1 MIFLKNYYLPLIFT
15 LFTSLSFSQIFI
27 DNEIKGKVAGLTVL
41 TQSGSP
47 GAPSYI
53 RIRGNGSL
61 IGNNAPL
68 IILDGVPYDNTPLG
82 ANPKFPGLD
91 MLALINGS
99 EVFSV
104 TVLKNA
110 IDVAS
115 YGVKGSNGVIIIT
128 TQRGLKKGPTLED
141 LLIDMNILD

>member
-1 MIFLKNYYLPLIFT
+1 MIFFKNYYLPLIFT

-141 LLIDMNILD
+141 LLIDMNLLD

>member
-1 MIFLKNYYLPLIFT
+1 MIFLKNYILTFISFT
-15 LFTSLSFSQIFI
+15 FSFISFSQIFI

-41 TQSGSP
+41 TQSGTP

-68 IILDGVPYDNTPLG
+68 IIVDGVPYDNTPIG

-91 MLALINGS
+91 MLSFINPNDI
-99 EVFSV
+99 E
-104 TVLKNA
+104 TIKVLKNA
-110 IDVAS
+110 KDTS
-115 YGVKGSNGVIIIT
+115 PYGFRGSNGVILIT
-128 TQRGLKKGPTLED
+128 TKKGQSSEKKFK
-141 LLIDMNILD
+141 ILD

>member
-1 MIFLKNYYLPLIFT
+1 M
-15 LFTSLSFSQIFI
+15 
-27 DNEIKGKVAGLTVL
+27 TVL
-41 TQSGSP
+41 TQSGTP

-68 IILDGVPYDNTPLG
+68 IIVDGVPYDNTPIG

-99 EVFSV
+99 EVYSV

-110 IDVAS
+110 IDVAP

-141 LLIDMNILD
+141 LLYDMKILY

>member
-1 MIFLKNYYLPLIFT
+1 MIFFKNYYLPLIFT
-15 LFTSLSFSQIFI
+15 LFSSLSFSQIFI

-141 LLIDMNILD
+141 LLIDMNLLD

>member
-99 EVFSV
+99 EVYSV

-128 TQRGLKKGPTLED
+128 TLRGLKKGPTLED
-141 LLIDMNILD
+141 LLIDMNLLD

>member
-1 MIFLKNYYLPLIFT
+1 MIFFKKYYLAFIFII
-15 LFTSLSFSQIFI
+15 FSFSSFSQIFI
-27 DNEIKGKVAGLTVL
+27 DNEIKGKIAGLTVL
-41 TQSGSP
+41 SQSGTP

-68 IILDGVPYDNTPLG
+68 IILDGVPYDNTPIG
-82 ANPKFPGLD
+82 ANSKFPGLD

-99 EVFSV
+99 EVYSV

-110 IDVAS
+110 IDVAP

-128 TQRGLKKGPTLED
+128 TKRGLKNEPTLED
-141 LLIDMNILD
+141 LLYDMKILN

>member
-1 MIFLKNYYLPLIFT
+1 MIFFKNYYLPLIFT

-99 EVFSV
+99 EVYSV

>member
-1 MIFLKNYYLPLIFT
+1 MIFLKNYILTFIFFTFSLI
-15 LFTSLSFSQIFI
+15 SFSQIFI

-41 TQSGSP
+41 TQSGTP

-68 IILDGVPYDNTPLG
+68 IIVDGVPYDNTPIG

-99 EVFSV
+99 EVYSV

-110 IDVAS
+110 IDVAP

-128 TQRGLKKGPTLED
+128 TLRGLKKGPTLED
-141 LLIDMNILD
+141 LLYDMKILN

>member
-1 MIFLKNYYLPLIFT
+1 MILFRTYYLPLIFI
-15 LFTSLSFSQIFI
+15 LLSFLSFSQIFI

-68 IILDGVPYDNTPLG
+68 IILDGVPYHNTPIG

-99 EVFSV
+99 EVYSV

-141 LLIDMNILD
+141 LLIDMNLLD

>member
-1 MIFLKNYYLPLIFT
+1 MIFFKNYYLPLIFT

-99 EVFSV
+99 EVYSV

-128 TQRGLKKGPTLED
+128 TLRGLKKGPTLED
-141 LLIDMNILD
+141 LLIDMNLLD

>member
-99 EVFSV
+99 EVYSV

-141 LLIDMNILD
+141 LLIDMNLLD

>member
-1 MIFLKNYYLPLIFT
+1 MIFLKNYYLTLIFT

-99 EVFSV
+99 EVYSV

-141 LLIDMNILD
+141 LLIDMNIID